1 MRYILRADSSSKIGS
16 GHVMRLSAIAEE
28 LVARGEKVT
37 FIGRFAEIPWLAS
50 RMNALGFSEILQDST
65 EFLPNLVTD
74 VLILDSYTLP
84 VDDDFIDEIK
94 WRRVIV
100 ISDELTPP
108 YKANLVIRPGI
119 DENWKPD
126 LNVKFFSGPK
136 YIPFRKSI
144 TKSVISATNN
154 ELLEILVVGGGTDP
168 FNFVEAIC
176 LTLRKIEGMF
186 CARIFS
192 NNLSLVDLDSRF
204 TSVPI
209 GHELDAYAAYAG
221 LVFTPASTSSLEFV
235 AREIP
240 VGIGCAV
247 DNQQEYYKSLSSAGV
262 AIPIGIF
269 NQGSWELDEQKI
281 NELVQSAEL
290 RKSLKQRSSGL
301 FDLHGASRI
310 VDEIL
315 KL

>member
-1 MRYILRADSSSKIGS
+1 
-16 GHVMRLSAIAEE
+16 MRLSAIAEE
-28 LVARGEKVT
+28 LIVRGEKVV

-50 RMNALGFSEILQDST
+50 RISALGFSEILEDST
-65 EFLPNLVTD
+65 GYLPNPVTD

-84 VDDDFIDEIK
+84 VDDDFIHQNK
-94 WRRVIV
+94 WCRVIV
-100 ISDELTPP
+100 ISDDLTPT
-108 YKANLVIRPGI
+108 YKADLVIRPGI
-119 DENWKPD
+119 IENWKPD

-144 TKSVISATNN
+144 TKSMNSSTNN
-154 ELLEILVVGGGTDP
+154 EFLEILVVGGGTDP

-176 LTLRKIEGMF
+176 LKLRKIEGMF

-192 NNLSLVDLDSRF
+192 NNLSLVDLDPRF

-209 GHELDAYAAYAG
+209 GHELDSYAAYAG
-221 LVFTPASTSSLEFV
+221 LVFTPASTSSLEFI

-247 DNQQEYYKSLSSAGV
+247 DNQQEYYDSLSAAGV

-269 NQGSWELDEQKI
+269 NQGSWELNEQKI
-281 NELVQSAEL
+281 TEMVLSAEL
-290 RKSLKQRSSGL
+290 RESLRRKSSGL